1 MHHENYF
8 LKISKDDL
16 LSMPPLS
23 PPIYAHIRITHN
35 IWRQDLVIK
44 VEVVVC
50 GGVGHAPIYPSHVE
64 SYEVGK
70 PLIDPS
76 FAFVPSSLMDTG
88 WAELMNFVVDS
99 IPRHG
104 ISLV

>member
-1 MHHENYF
+1 MQHENYF
-8 LKISKDDL
+8 LKISKAL
-16 LSMPPLS
+16 LSMAPLS
-23 PPIYAHIRITHN
+23 PPIYEHIRITHN
-35 IWRQDLVIK
+35 IWHQDLVIM

-64 SYEVGK
+64 SYEVGQ
-70 PLIDPS
+70 PLIPS